1 LLSFVTAITWQLVLG
16 SALIVAFLALLGEA
30 MSRIVRRLGKRAGL
44 KDVTLV
50 TIRDA
55 TRAIWIVLAIV
66 GVAFYTKLASDLTVL
81 AVSTVGGLILS
92 LALQATLSNVIAGL
106 FMLEDGTLR
115 VDDEITYSGI
125 TGRVIRI
132 ALRTSWI
139 MTEKGD
145 IVTVSNSNLMGGPL
159 TIHTGTH
166 RLVAKYRLES
176 LVPSQPKSE
185 APAETAS
192 GKSSGAAPSQTP
204 DQGKAKTSEKRV
216 RKSTAKDPERGEA

>member
-16 SALIVAFLALLGEA
+16 SALIVAFFALLGEA
-30 MSRIVRRLGKRAGL
+30 LSRVIRRLGKRAGL

-55 TRAIWIVLAIV
+55 TRGIWIVLAIV

-81 AVSTVGGLILS
+81 ALSTVGGLILS
-92 LALQATLSNVIAGL
+92 LALQATLSNVVAGL

-125 TGRVIRI
+125 SGRIIRI

-145 IVTVSNSNLMGGPL
+145 IVAVSNSNLMGGPL
-159 TIHTGTH
+159 TLRTGTH
-166 RLVAKYRLES
+166 RLVSRYRLES
-176 LVPSQPKSE
+176 LVPSQPKPDASPE
-185 APAETAS
+185 RAPAQGAS
-192 GKSSGAAPSQTP
+192 LVLTKTPDEATGKASEKGDRKSSKKEP
-204 DQGKAKTSEKRV
+204 
-216 RKSTAKDPERGEA
+216 GENES

>member
-1 LLSFVTAITWQLVLG
+1 MTAITWQLVVG
-16 SALIVAFLALLGEA
+16 SALIVAFFALLGEA
-30 MSRIVRRLGKRAGL
+30 LSRVVRRLGKRAGL

-55 TRAIWIVLAIV
+55 TRGIWIVLAIV

-115 VDDEITYSGI
+115 VDEEITYSGI

-139 MTEKGD
+139 VTEKGD
-145 IVTVSNSNLMGGPL
+145 IVAVSNSNLMGGPL
-159 TIHTGTH
+159 TIHTGAH
-166 RLVAKYRLES
+166 RLVSRYRLEG
-176 LVPSQPKSE
+176 LVPSQSKSDPSTE
-185 APAETAS
+185 KAP
-192 GKSSGAAPSQTP
+192 GKSTSANLSPTP
-204 DQGKAKTSEKRV
+204 DEDKGRASDKR
-216 RKSTAKDPERGEA
+216 DG